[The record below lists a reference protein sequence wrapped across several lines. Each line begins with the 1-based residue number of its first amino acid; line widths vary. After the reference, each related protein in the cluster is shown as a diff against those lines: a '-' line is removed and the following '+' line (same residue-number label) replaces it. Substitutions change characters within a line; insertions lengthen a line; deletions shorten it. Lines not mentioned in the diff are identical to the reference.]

1 MQENKTEEKE
11 VKASEKKVDKNR
23 LLTIILAVA
32 LVIVIILLL
41 LKSCSP
47 SNGGGTDTPTPTPPE
62 IEENQGVYVKPES
75 PIDRSRNVTLP
86 GWGSFTIPKDTT
98 HIDKGFE
105 FHNPEQNTWYEV
117 TVSYNGSGLEKL
129 IVDSGNVATAEHY
142 AKLANIRGEK
152 YEFKSWNEKYF
163 DVTEEEGVQYITAI
177 GPFEGEEEII
187 ITVDG
192 QDYIFNAKCSYELY
206 YMTFS
211 LYLDNGG
218 ENDELLYESGL
229 VMPGNYIQTME
240 ISRPLSAGTYKA
252 YIYIQ
257 PYRSD
262 KVSKTNTG
270 KVVIDLI
277 VG

>member
-1 MQENKTEEKE
+1 MQENK
-11 VKASEKKVDKNR
+11 EKKNSNI
-23 LLTIILAVA
+23 LTIILAVA
-32 LVIVIILLL
+32 LVIVVILLM
-41 LKSCSP
+41 LKSCQG
-47 SNGGGTDTPTPTPPE
+47 NGGNAGGGTVTPTPVD
-62 IEENQGVYVKPES
+62 IDENQGVYVKPET
-75 PIDRSRNVTLP
+75 PIDRSKNVTLP

-117 TVSYNGSGLEKL
+117 SISYGGSALEKL

-152 YEFKSWNEKYF
+152 YEFKSWNENYF
-163 DVTEEEGVQYITAI
+163 NVTEEEGVQYISAI
-177 GPFEGEEEII
+177 GPFEGEEEIVI
-187 ITVDG
+187 AVDG
-192 QDYIFNAKCSYELY
+192 QEYTFKVNCSYELY
-206 YMTFS
+206 YMTFA

-229 VMPGNYIQTME
+229 VKPGNYIQTMD
-240 ISRPLSAGTYKA
+240 ISRALSAGSYKA
-252 YIYIQ
+252 YVYIQ

-270 KVVIDLI
+270 KVVIDLN